1 MGKARVSLE
10 EALHAVTAANAAVWQ
25 AIAGYR
31 YMTDV
36 HDKGEHFE
44 LTIFGD
50 MIVSK
55 PFPGLAIDW
64 RYTVHPERLPE
75 RAQEVV
81 RYTARQAIMDT
92 HDAVWKYLESNRLKD
107 QYLANPVLV
116 LLRALRLAYAHR
128 ADDWQFKDSPLPLQW
143 RQLQLV
149 AGMNGKSV
157 SETMLLSDQLY
168 LMNDAIHLLDPNNPL
183 VAPVQR

>member
-1 MGKARVSLE
+1 
-10 EALHAVTAANAAVWQ
+10 
-25 AIAGYR
+25 
-31 YMTDV
+31 
-36 HDKGEHFE
+36 
-44 LTIFGD
+44 
-50 MIVSK
+50 
-55 PFPGLAIDW
+55 
-64 RYTVHPERLPE
+64 
-75 RAQEVV
+75 
-81 RYTARQAIMDT
+81 MDT

-183 VAPVQR
+183 VAPVHR